1 MPTYNKNLFRSA
13 PMRAMTA
20 LIIAI
25 VFGFGTFDARAQSVS
40 QSVSL
45 EDALKTMSI
54 GSPDAPVVMH
64 EYSSL
69 TCPHCAAFHTDTL
82 PKIKKDYVDTGKVRI
97 EFHDFPLGGLALG
110 ALMIVRCSGP
120 ERNVDFFNML
130 YETQGDWAQNNNP
143 RGALIALAR
152 FYGMSADDVNACLAN
167 KALQTAIAE
176 NAQMATDVH
185 NIQSTPTFIVE
196 GKVIPGNMPYE
207 DFQDILDDALA
218 AKGVE

>member
-1 MPTYNKNLFRSA
+1 MPTFAKTNIHLALTAAVLFVLGGFIAA
-13 PMRAMTA
+13 PAHA
-20 LIIAI
+20 EVA
-25 VFGFGTFDARAQSVS
+25 
-40 QSVSL
+40 SL
-45 EDALKTMSI
+45 EEAMQPMTV

-69 TCPHCAAFHTDTL
+69 TCPHCAAFHTETL

-110 ALMIVRCSGP
+110 AQMIVRCSGP

-130 YETQGDWAQNNNP
+130 YDTQADWSRSDNP

-167 KALQTAIAE
+167 QALQGAIME
-176 NAQMATDVH
+176 NAQSAADIH
-185 NIQSTPTFIVE
+185 GIDSTPTFIID
-196 GKVIPGNMPYE
+196 GKVVPGNLPYE